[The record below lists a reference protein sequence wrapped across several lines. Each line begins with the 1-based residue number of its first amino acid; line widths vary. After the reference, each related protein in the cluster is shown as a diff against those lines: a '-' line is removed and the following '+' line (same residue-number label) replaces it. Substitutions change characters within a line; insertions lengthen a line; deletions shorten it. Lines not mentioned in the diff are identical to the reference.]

1 MKWSDS
7 INQKPTDL
15 YTHAHTYTTLSE
27 DKQKSIL
34 WTYTFHFCLFVLH
47 LESIRLQD
55 QYIID
60 RVPFISFF
68 KIFFLLFCLVIFFF
82 CFRFTGKCR
91 KATGSDK
98 KWKELTAVKFTG
110 NWALNEKMGGKSGA
124 NKKWRK
130 RWKQEQCSASTLHP
144 SLAVINATGIC
155 ETLRGSVRDPESLQG
170 TARDFKG
177 LWGNRKQEAHHQKKK
192 KKQKKTNIEK
202 KHR

>member
-82 CFRFTGKCR
+82 LLSLYR
-91 KATGSDK
+91 KMSQSNWEWQEVERVDCGEVYGELSFE
-98 KWKELTAVKFTG
+98 WKD
-110 NWALNEKMGGKSGA
+110 GGKKRCKQKM
-124 NKKWRK
+124 KKEMKTRAV
-130 RWKQEQCSASTLHP
+130 QCVNSSSILGR
-144 SLAVINATGIC
+144 NQC
-155 ETLRGSVRDPESLQG
+155 NWNMRDVARQCQGPRES
-170 TARDFKG
+170 ARDCEG
-177 LWGNRKQEAHHQKKK
+177 L
-192 KKQKKTNIEK
+192 
-202 KHR
+202 